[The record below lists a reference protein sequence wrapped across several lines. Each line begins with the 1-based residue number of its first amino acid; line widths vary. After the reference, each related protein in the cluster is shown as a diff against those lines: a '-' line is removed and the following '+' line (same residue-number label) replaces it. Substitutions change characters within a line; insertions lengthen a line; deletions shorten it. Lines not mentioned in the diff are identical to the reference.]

1 MTGAGKIRNY
11 LITAAFIAAVFI
23 GLRPQVSYLLYRR
36 AGDYMSATM
45 VKDAARTYRKAL
57 FFNAKDVDSRNW
69 LAYCYDILGEREKA
83 VAEYKIAIKYDP
95 DNVTAYFD
103 LGDIKRTEGDIASA
117 KEYFNKVLDCKKS
130 PNITDGNY
138 KFYMRSA
145 RHMLRIIK
153 EKYGD
158 LAR

>member
-1 MTGAGKIRNY
+1 MIQTGKIKNY
-11 LITAAFIAAVFI
+11 IITAIFIAAVFL
-23 GLRPQVSYLLYRR
+23 GLRPQVSYLLFRR
-36 AGDYMSATM
+36 AGDYMSAFM

-69 LAYCYDILGEREKA
+69 LAHCYNILGEREKA
-83 VAEYKIAIKYDP
+83 VAEYKIAIEHDP

-103 LGDIKRTEGDIASA
+103 LGAIKRSEGDIESA
-117 KEYFNKVLDCKKS
+117 KEHFNKVLACKKS

-145 RHMLRIIK
+145 GHMLRIMDK
-153 EKYGD
+153 KSG
-158 LAR
+158 ASGR